1 MGRRQFIGII
11 ASTAATVGLAGCS
24 GQSGDGPNVSD
35 EESPGDASET
45 LADET
50 VEVPEDTYQ
59 AYTATFENSATLA
72 YDAIVRTGPAIDI
85 IVTNGNEFSN
95 YEHDENFR
103 YDSTASALDT
113 SNASNSAQLESG
125 NWVLILDNTDRA
137 EAQPPTNFDDDV
149 AEVEIEATIS

>member
-1 MGRRQFIGII
+1 MERRQFIGIV
-11 ASTAATVGLAGCS
+11 ASGAVTIGLAGCS
-24 GQSGDGPNVSD
+24 SQSDDGPNVSD
-35 EESPGDASET
+35 EQSPEDPSDT

-50 VEVPEDTYQ
+50 VEVPEDSYQ

-95 YEHDENFR
+95 YENDENFR
-103 YDSTASALDT
+103 YDSAASALDT
-113 SNASNSAQLESG
+113 SNGSNSAQLESG
-125 NWVLILDNTDRA
+125 NWVLILDNTNRA
-137 EAQPPTNFDDDV
+137 AAQPPTNFDDDV